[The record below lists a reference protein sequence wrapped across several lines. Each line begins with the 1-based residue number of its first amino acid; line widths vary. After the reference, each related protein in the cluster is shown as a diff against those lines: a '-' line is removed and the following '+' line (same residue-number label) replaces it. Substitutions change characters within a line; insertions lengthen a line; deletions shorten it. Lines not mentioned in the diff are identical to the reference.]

1 MKGTTC
7 FRSFSIGNDLF
18 TNIFTAQMGR
28 GKIHWGVRY
37 LTMECF
43 FKTFAMA
50 AAAYLRSLQAEV
62 EGEDADEPAAA
73 LHERLALVHLHVVA
87 CDTFVTS
94 SVAGHTSQHAN
105 HVREEEKAAEQL
117 AGSGEEGLTDDDVLN
132 VDAAPSP
139 CVIETLGRALIP
151 PEHVYSQVRR
161 APLQQENDMEA
172 HAGEERSGSAVE
184 RSASAS
190 ASVQAPP
197 PASSAPAPAVAA
209 REGEAREGEASNG
222 GDKEKGID
230 RWMAC
235 GKCRAA
241 QKALAYCV
249 AAGHAQQPR
258 FEEEDGE
265 GKVNDGSG
273 DADGGGGEG
282 SSVSELLGRQVHKF
296 FKHHGWFEVCVRKP
310 LACLWCAPACVAHY
324 LPGT

>member
-1 MKGTTC
+1 
-7 FRSFSIGNDLF
+7 
-18 TNIFTAQMGR
+18 
-28 GKIHWGVRY
+28 
-37 LTMECF
+37 
-43 FKTFAMA
+43 MA

-62 EGEDADEPAAA
+62 EGEDADEP
-73 LHERLALVHLHVVA
+73 
-87 CDTFVTS
+87 
-94 SVAGHTSQHAN
+94 SQHAN

-161 APLQQENDMEA
+161 APVVVHQVHDALKNEMEE
-172 HAGEERSGSAVE
+172 HVGEERSGSAVE

>member
-1 MKGTTC
+1 M
-7 FRSFSIGNDLF
+7 
-18 TNIFTAQMGR
+18 
-28 GKIHWGVRY
+28 
-37 LTMECF
+37 
-43 FKTFAMA
+43 
-50 AAAYLRSLQAEV
+50 
-62 EGEDADEPAAA
+62 
-73 LHERLALVHLHVVA
+73 
-87 CDTFVTS
+87 
-94 SVAGHTSQHAN
+94 
-105 HVREEEKAAEQL
+105 
-117 AGSGEEGLTDDDVLN
+117 
-132 VDAAPSP
+132 
-139 CVIETLGRALIP
+139 
-151 PEHVYSQVRR
+151 
-161 APLQQENDMEA
+161 
-172 HAGEERSGSAVE
+172 E